1 VSRRIFSILPILPI
15 LSFALLGGV
24 GLATPAQAQTYAPGY
39 PVCIHIYGGLVGD
52 RIDCTYTSF
61 EQCAATAAGLSA
73 TCLEN
78 PYFSGPVRGK
88 AARSHHRHSRE
99 RNVRVNEFPFGEIGF

>member
-1 VSRRIFSILPILPI
+1 MPRRLFLI
-15 LSFALLGGV
+15 LSLLVPAGV
-24 GLATPAQAQTYAPGY
+24 GLSTPVQAQTYTPGY

-61 EQCAATAAGLSA
+61 EQCTATAAGLSA

-78 PYFSGPVRGK
+78 PYFSGPVRGS
-88 AARSHHRHSRE
+88 AARQHSRHHRHHDE